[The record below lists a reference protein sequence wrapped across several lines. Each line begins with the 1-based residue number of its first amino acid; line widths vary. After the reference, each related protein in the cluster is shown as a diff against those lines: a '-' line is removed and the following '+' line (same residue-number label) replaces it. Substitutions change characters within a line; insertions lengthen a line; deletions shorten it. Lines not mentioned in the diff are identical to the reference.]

1 MLPVISAVRCRLHRL
16 PFTFTEIM
24 NALLCMR
31 LRSIIQLEPMT
42 ENIFLLQPKLSII
55 LRLLRLLWLKMMLV
69 QFMRA
74 G

>member
-1 MLPVISAVRCRLHRL
+1 MLSIISAVRHRLHRL

-24 NALLCMR
+24 DALLSMR
-31 LRSIIQLEPMT
+31 LRPIIQLEPMT
-42 ENIFLLQPKLSII
+42 KNIFLLQPKLFIM